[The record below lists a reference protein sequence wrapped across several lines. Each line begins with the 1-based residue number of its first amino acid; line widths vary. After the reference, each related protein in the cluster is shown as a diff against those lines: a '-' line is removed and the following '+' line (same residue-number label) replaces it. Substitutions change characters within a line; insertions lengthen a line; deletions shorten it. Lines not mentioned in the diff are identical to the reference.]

1 MTDLV
6 LRSDEIGLLPIKNL
20 KNYIDTDL
28 LSIINMDLIN
38 NTELNNII
46 KEHELSKYFLLY
58 IFINE
63 CSNNEVKDYLFKRF
77 SSEKLLSDVLNIK
90 KIYYSNNL
98 VKIIR
103 KYNVLANTLLDSIMQ
118 IQYDVDIKKELV
130 EIDDNYSEYE
140 LFENEYLRIINLDNN
155 INEINEFINSPSRYS
170 KEFGDYDKLLEN
182 IILDG
187 LKEKLKI
194 NEYDLFLMFNE
205 IVSSFDWINVSE
217 DIKNK
222 VIEQIYLF
230 SSKLNVFC
238 DIKQFTLF
246 SDSKCKVLKDK
257 YEKNYN
263 K

>member
-1 MTDLV
+1 MSNLV
-6 LRSDEIGLLPIKNL
+6 LKSDEIGLLPVKDL
-20 KNYIDTDL
+20 KRYIDSDL
-28 LSIINMDLIN
+28 LSVINIDLN
-38 NTELNNII
+38 NNAELNNII
-46 KEHELSKYFLLY
+46 KVHEISRKFLLY
-58 IFINE
+58 LFIDE
-63 CSNNEVKDYLFKRF
+63 CTNDEVKEYLHKRF
-77 SSEKLLSDVLNIK
+77 SSEELLSDVSDIK
-90 KIYYSNNL
+90 KVFYSNNL
-98 VKIIR
+98 INIIR
-103 KYNVLANTLLDSIMQ
+103 KYNVLANELLESIMQ
-118 IQYDVDIKKELV
+118 IQYDIDIKKELV

-155 INEINEFINSPSRYS
+155 INEINEFISSPFDYN
-170 KEFGDYDKLLEN
+170 KEFSDYDILLGN
-182 IILDG
+182 IIIDG
-187 LKEKLKI
+187 LKGNLKI
-194 NEYDLFLMFNE
+194 NEYDLFMMFNE

-246 SDSKCKVLKDK
+246 SDSKCKVLRDK